1 LRCHCWTDTRDGKIE
16 TMKSKPTLKN
26 RVPKDPQMKRLRV
39 PLCRWVTTLV
49 VGIPLVTSS
58 CAEIIPKFELR
69 DDYMFKRFLQ
79 PNLVVGQIRRD
90 ELGNPVLPNSE
101 QQSVAN

>member
-1 LRCHCWTDTRDGKIE
+1 LRRHCWTDTRDGKIE

-26 RVPKDPQMKRLRV
+26 CVAKGPRMERLRI
-39 PLCRWVTTLV
+39 PLRRWVTTLV

-79 PNLVVGQIRRD
+79 PDRVIGEIKRD
-90 ELGNPVLPNSE
+90 DFGNPVLPKYQ